1 MVHSIPV
8 LEQLPSVELKTA
20 ESKTYPIP
28 EPRNVELVIR
38 MSPMIPIRV
47 IVNGSASLPM
57 GHLKV
62 CFLPRS
68 ASGGNV
74 TIADLA
80 PGGKLGL
87 K

>member
-1 MVHSIPV
+1 VVHPIPV
-8 LEQLPSVELKTA
+8 LEQLPSVELKNA

-28 EPRNVELVIR
+28 EPRNEELVIR

-47 IVNGSASLPM
+47 IVNGSANLPM
-57 GHLKV
+57 GPLKV
-62 CFLPRS
+62 FFLPSS

-74 TIADLA
+74 KIADLA
-80 PGGKLGL
+80 PGGKPGL